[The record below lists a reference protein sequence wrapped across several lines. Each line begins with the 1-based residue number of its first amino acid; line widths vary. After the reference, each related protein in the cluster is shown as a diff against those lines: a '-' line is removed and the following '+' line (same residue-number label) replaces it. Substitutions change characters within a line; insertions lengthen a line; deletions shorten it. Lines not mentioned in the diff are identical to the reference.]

1 MRSDA
6 AARAIG
12 ARNAALEPQARAA
25 RGLAYRDTLGRVHLS
40 DRLVSGLWWRVV
52 LDNSGQKKGRSMR
65 RSNAI
70 IRPNLF

>member
-6 AARAIG
+6 AARAIE

-40 DRLVSGLWWRVV
+40 DRLVSGQWWRVV
-52 LDNSGQKKGRSMR
+52 LDNSGQKKKGAAR
-65 RSNAI
+65 RSNAV
-70 IRPNLF
+70 IRPKLF